1 MYRPSGSGR
10 DLYLAEKHCRTHPHY
25 ISTHIS
31 SIASVTRMNISK
43 VLPSGSGRDI
53 YLMSS
58 PPADPI
64 RDDPN
69 GRGIKRNKYNAL
81 FTESIFS
88 SKVHKRP
95 QSPMTRDKQN
105 ETRNKQNNY
114 MSTLARSPSRN
125 KKSSSG
131 RSSNRRQGSSL
142 RSGNSAMNFKK
153 KEKNKPLLQRQKF
166 KDATTGR
173 FKGAYFGGLRY
184 HGSVSHGNDWK

>member
-58 PPADPI
+58 PPTDTI
-64 RDDPN
+64 RDQN
-69 GRGIKRNKYNAL
+69 GRGAKRNKYNAL
-81 FTESIFS
+81 FTESIFPAN
-88 SKVHKRP
+88 KHKRP
-95 QSPMTRDKQN
+95 QSATTSNRKKETRD
-105 ETRNKQNNY
+105 KQNNY

-131 RSSNRRQGSSL
+131 RSSYCRQGSSL
-142 RSGNSAMNFKK
+142 RSSNNAMNFKK